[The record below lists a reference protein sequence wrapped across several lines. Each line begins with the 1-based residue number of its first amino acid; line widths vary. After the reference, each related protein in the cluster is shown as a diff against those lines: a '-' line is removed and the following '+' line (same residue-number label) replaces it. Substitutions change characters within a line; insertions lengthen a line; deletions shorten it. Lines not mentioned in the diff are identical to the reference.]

1 MKNKISHIIQFVR
14 ENQSGLFKIAVLLI
28 MIYWTQIFCD
38 IAKHIKNIDLS
49 SVETDLSI
57 ISEKLT
63 AIDLTLT
70 HR

>member
-1 MKNKISHIIQFVR
+1 MKNKISQIIQFVQ

-38 IAKHIKNIDLS
+38 ISKHIKNIDLS